1 VTADRATGAQARP
14 TSPERLARRRAGRA
28 DVPGLVRCAHSG
40 DPRAVARLVSLV
52 EDGSR
57 ELRAI
62 IQALAPL
69 AGRARV
75 IGLTGAPGVGKSTT
89 TSALVRAYRRKGE
102 RVGVLAIDPS
112 SPFTGGALL
121 GDRVRMQNHSTD
133 RGVFIRSMATRGHL
147 GGLAAATP
155 QAVRVL
161 DAAGYDVIMI
171 ETAGV
176 GQAEVEVASL
186 ADTTLLLVAPG
197 RGDAIQAAKVGI
209 IEVGDIFVVNM
220 ADRDGARQTLRELR
234 NVIALA
240 DQVEPAWKPPIVSTV
255 AIRDEG
261 IDELAR
267 RLEAHA
273 AWLERSGELARRRR
287 ARAAREVMA
296 IASGVLRARMGV
308 LPGNANLDKLAAKV
322 AGGQLDPYSAADEL
336 VAMVSPADP
345 PDLSAPAASSGP
357 AGPLG
362 HSDLAHPPGVAGPI
376 NFDA

>member
-345 PDLSAPAASSGP
+345 
-357 AGPLG
+357 LG